1 MKFVTYFFH
10 SLDTALDMRFHF
22 TSGYHL
28 EANRQAE
35 RTNQTLEQYCHNLA
49 KWLSQ
54 YFFFFFFSFIFGLL
68 FFFYIFFSLFSHQ
81 WMHERKVTHREAW
94 DKKEGLG
101 LLFIYKQCIKS
112 NRNSIKFSLLNAEQR
127 AVSLILAW
135 SLVSLQIPPHIL
147 QLPTEHL
154 V

>member
-101 LLFIYKQCIKS
+101 LLFIYK
-112 NRNSIKFSLLNAEQR
+112 
-127 AVSLILAW
+127 
-135 SLVSLQIPPHIL
+135 
-147 QLPTEHL
+147 
-154 V
+154 